1 MAPEI
6 AATSGRLAT
15 FANPRYPEASEEPPL
30 PTRNVNLTDHYD
42 RFIETSI
49 AEGRFSNASEAV
61 RAGLH
66 LLERQ
71 AAEDKAKLEWLRSAV
86 QEGIDSLERG
96 EGIRLNSRA
105 DIDCFVDEIRA
116 EVLAGQRKRRVSA

>member
-1 MAPEI
+1 M
-6 AATSGRLAT
+6 
-15 FANPRYPEASEEPPL
+15 

-42 RFIETSI
+42 KFIEVSI

-71 AAEDKAKLEWLRSAV
+71 QAEEKMKLAWLRATT
-86 QEGIDSLERG
+86 EEAFASLDRG
-96 EGIRLNSRA
+96 EGVQLSSA
-105 DIDCFVDEIRA
+105 DDIDAFVDGVIQESRNA
-116 EVLAGQRKRRVSA
+116 RVALDG